1 MPCNGTAMKNDALV
15 VAAYFLLGLVGLGLF
30 TYMYGQVQ
38 RGKNGREPENG
49 LVSWWKFNQFAC
61 LAPFVY
67 VARGVK
73 ARDGKAIA
81 VFLAA
86 FLLVAVLLGALVW
99 RGNAG

>member
-1 MPCNGTAMKNDALV
+1 MKNDALFFG
-15 VAAYFLLGLVGLGLF
+15 AFFLLGLVSLGFF

-38 RGKNGREPENG
+38 RGKNGREPEDG
-49 LVSWWKFNQFAC
+49 LVPWWKFNRSAF

-67 VARGVK
+67 VARGLK
-73 ARDGKAIA
+73 AKDGKAIA